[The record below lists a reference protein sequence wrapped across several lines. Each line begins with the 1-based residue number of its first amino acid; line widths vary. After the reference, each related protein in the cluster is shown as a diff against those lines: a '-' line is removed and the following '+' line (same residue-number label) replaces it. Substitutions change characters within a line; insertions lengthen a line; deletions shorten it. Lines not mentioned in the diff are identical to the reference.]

1 MAFTGATAGLAAGAQ
16 TNDTVL
22 DWALE
27 TTYKNPPAG
36 SYQQGRFTAE
46 TLSRTQ
52 TTARP
57 SEINTV
63 KEVSQSVVTQIS
75 ASGRISGA
83 LSTATYD
90 DFLAGILG
98 ADWVSAPSVMAISGG
113 GLALSFHGGDGSW
126 LGGADSII
134 FSDKALLSKFSTG
147 DQIVIC
153 DPKSGA
159 SIVGQCSGVDVNT
172 TFTVQFDA
180 GTFDP
185 VRSKFMAAYG
195 SKTIFNFPD
204 GVLVGKPS
212 IINGNI
218 DKTYTI
224 RKKIL
229 SSWLMYPGS
238 LINQMQL
245 TFTQGQFAQVE
256 VDIIAANETISQTD
270 VASSLVRAPSGNVHN
285 TLDNFL
291 GVTLLGVAP
300 AGCVTSAALTLTRN
314 GSKADYG
321 NGHADAC
328 GIITGQLEVSGSV
341 SFYFRSWDQYQ
352 AALAGQQGPVILKTV
367 DSDGN
372 GYAIVF
378 LNAALRNPQAQTDAV
393 NKTYELKLDIEG
405 NPSADGSTIAIFRLA
420 PAS

>member
-1 MAFTGATAGLAAGAQ
+1 MTFTGATAGLAAGAQ
-16 TNDTVL
+16 TNETVL
-22 DWALE
+22 DWSLE
-27 TTYKNPPAG
+27 ATYKNPPTG
-36 SYQQGRFTAE
+36 RYQQGRFTAE
-46 TLSRTQ
+46 TLSRSQ

-90 DFLAGILG
+90 DFFAGVLG
-98 ADWVSAPSVMAISGG
+98 ADWGATSSVMAVSGN
-113 GLALSFHGGDGSW
+113 GLSLSFHGGDSGW
-126 LGGADSII
+126 LAGGDSII
-134 FSDKALLSKFSTG
+134 FSDTTLLSKFPKGSL
-147 DQIVIC
+147 VVFC
-153 DPKSGA
+153 DPTSGA
-159 SIVGQCSGVDVNT
+159 SMVAQCLGFDSGATKSVM
-172 TFTVQFDA
+172 FA
-180 GTFDP
+180 GGTFDV
-185 VRSKFMAAYG
+185 VRDKFSAAYG
-195 SKTIFNFPD
+195 SKTVFNFPD
-204 GVLVGKPS
+204 GVLIGVPS
-212 IINGNI
+212 LVNGNV

-245 TFTQGQFAQVE
+245 TFSQGQFAQVE
-256 VDIIAANETISQTD
+256 VDIISANETISKTD
-270 VASSLVRAPSGNVHN
+270 ISSALVPAPSGNVHN

-291 GVTLLGVAP
+291 GCTLLGVTP
-300 AGCVTSAALTLTRN
+300 SGCVTSAALTLARN
-314 GSKADYG
+314 GSKSDYG

-352 AALAGQQGPVILKTV
+352 AALAGQQGPVIIKSV
-367 DSDGN
+367 DSAGN
-372 GYAIVF
+372 GYAFVF
-378 LNAALRNPQAQTDAV
+378 LNAALRNPQAQTESV

-405 NPSADGSTIAIFRLA
+405 NPAADGSTFAIFRLTSGA
-420 PAS
+420 